1 MCNKRDHV
9 ELKLA
14 YGSSRS
20 MYIQK
25 KS

>member
-20 MYIQK
+20 LYIQK